1 MPAKQEPEVKVS
13 TSLKNL
19 GGFVK
24 VLAYALGSLGIGA
37 AGSVLTAS
45 SNATA
50 MEEKIKALEESSQS
64 YNVRISTTETRVG
77 SIESNYADIKKD
89 LADIRSTNTQILLVL
104 QKDKDR

>member
-1 MPAKQEPEVKVS
+1 MPVKQEPEVKVA

-19 GGFVK
+19 GGFLK

-45 SNATA
+45 SDASA
-50 MEEKIKALEESSQS
+50 MEEKIKALEESSQR
-64 YNVRISTTETRVG
+64 YEVRISTSETRLG

-89 LADIRSTNTQILLVL
+89 LADIRTTNTQILLEL
-104 QKDKDR
+104 RKDNR